1 MLSFLWSFTINC
13 ALAVE
18 VGDIDESTRLGVC
31 AALDAAGST
40 TLKKVGFARRVP
52 PRASARA
59 RARAGGGE
67 NRSEAPFPIRP
78 PILLPPQF
86 YFAAFHKMLPGACK
100 LVIKFLL
107 LVVLAAII
115 AFLLAKA
122 DSAILAEVGASF
134 IPVWLAGR
142 MTEVFKLGTLWGFKV
157 QYGSSRGLGL
167 L

>member
-1 MLSFLWSFTINC
+1 
-13 ALAVE
+13 
-18 VGDIDESTRLGVC
+18 
-31 AALDAAGST
+31 
-40 TLKKVGFARRVP
+40 
-52 PRASARA
+52 
-59 RARAGGGE
+59 
-67 NRSEAPFPIRP
+67 
-78 PILLPPQF
+78 
-86 YFAAFHKMLPGACK
+86 MLPGACK

-157 QYGSSRGLGL
+157 QYGSSHGLGL